1 MTNETRQL
9 PQATII
15 CAISRTIHSFLPT
28 TLGESTVSR
37 GERHVTDRLK
47 AGGHS
52 CTFRY
57 SYVTLFASSVRGEIT
72 DTHRLRRICNDAS
85 LPRSYCTP
93 RIVPGAYTLYG
104 HGVETHTDHYFYYVS
119 RWLTSMHVEVHP
131 RRRAIFHEKAAN
143 EQSKFR
149 IQDIKLRI

>member
-9 PQATII
+9 PQETII

-57 SYVTLFASSVRGEIT
+57 SVCYAICEFCPRRNHWHAPPTPNLQR
-72 DTHRLRRICNDAS
+72 RLPSTFVLYTSNCARRIHFVRSRCRDAHGS
-85 LPRSYCTP
+85 LF
-93 RIVPGAYTLYG
+93 L
-104 HGVETHTDHYFYYVS
+104 
-119 RWLTSMHVEVHP
+119 
-131 RRRAIFHEKAAN
+131 
-143 EQSKFR
+143 
-149 IQDIKLRI
+149 LRIKVVDEHACRSTSSQTRNLSRESGERTIEVPHTRY